1 MDISRKIKLQGKG
14 TVSIY
19 AIIIA
24 IGILLLGGTALVAG
38 GKVATNEVDINFNE
52 FTEKTA
58 INVYN
63 ELLLISATEQGVKYY
78 DTKKRFI
85 IKLNA
90 THLELKYKGKTGTI
104 ADNEP
109 KTYLYAIEHNL
120 DNIKET
126 TIDAPSVDRI
136 CISKRINACVP
147 EITICLEGQECCNI
161 LPNTCKMVK

>member
-1 MDISRKIKLQGKG
+1 LAYDPIHGGPYGYFEEDQIAGQRHCIDICYHYSNRH
-14 TVSIY
+14 
-19 AIIIA
+19 IA
-24 IGILLLGGTALVAG
+24 FGGTALVAG

-109 KTYLYAIEHNL
+109 KTYLYAIR
-120 DNIKET
+120 
-126 TIDAPSVDRI
+126 A
-136 CISKRINACVP
+136 
-147 EITICLEGQECCNI
+147 
-161 LPNTCKMVK
+161 